1 MNQGNYMEEHIMDSE
16 KAEMLERKDRY
27 RIISKEEILGEI
39 EEGETVADIGSG
51 TGFFTDDMAIKAGK
65 VYGIDFQKGMH
76 QYYREKG
83 LPENVE
89 LIHSKASEI
98 QINEVD
104 NIFSFLSLHEINL
117 EKSLEKFR
125 EILNKDGRIFIVDWS
140 KNAETE
146 DIPPREELYSAEEA
160 SELVSELFYVEKSVE
175 RYDTFL
181 IKASK

>member
-1 MNQGNYMEEHIMDSE
+1 MNQRNYMEEHIMDSE

-27 RIISKEEILGEI
+27 RIISREEILGEI
-39 EEGETVADIGSG
+39 ENGETVADIGSG
-51 TGFFTDDMAIKAGK
+51 TGFFTDDMAIKAEK

-104 NIFSFLSLHEINL
+104 TVFSIFSLHEISL
-117 EKSLEKFR
+117 EKSLKKFSDA
-125 EILNKDGRIFIVDWS
+125 LKQDGKLFIVDWS

-146 DIPPREELYSAEEA
+146 EIPPREELYSAEEA
-160 SELVSELFYVEKSVE
+160 SELISELFNVEKSVE